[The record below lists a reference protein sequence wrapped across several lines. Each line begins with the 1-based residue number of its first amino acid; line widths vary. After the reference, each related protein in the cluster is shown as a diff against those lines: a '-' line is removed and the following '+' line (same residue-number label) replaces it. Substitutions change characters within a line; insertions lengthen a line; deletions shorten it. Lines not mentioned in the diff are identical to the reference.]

1 MKEKDIN
8 SLDHTTWRCQYH
20 IVFAPKY
27 RRMVIYR
34 EIKADIGKILRQ
46 LCQQKGVEIIEAN
59 ACPDHIHMLLS
70 IPPKYSVSQI
80 MGFLKGKSSLMIF
93 DRHANLKYKYGNR
106 HFWARGYFVNTVGR
120 NKKQIEEYIK
130 NQLQE
135 DQIADQMSIKE
146 YVDPFTGR
154 ENK

>member
-80 MGFLKGKSSLMIF
+80 MGFLKGKSNLMIF

-106 HFWARGYFVNTVGR
+106 RFWARGYFVDTVGR